1 MTGALFGTSIAGLLT
16 TAACLAIITAKNH
29 EEAGLRARIADRE
42 ACAAALA
49 RPDLSTSADR
59 CHESV
64 AAVHRRA
71 VMAERCDMA
80 LTAGDRFAID
90 AGCSTPVKHQV
101 ALVAA
106 RTGERDRLT
115 TEIHDLR
122 SGQAA
127 AIARAEARGRT
138 QAERNIRAQSEL
150 DRAPRGDDGLGRC
163 DAECLQNLG
172 RDGPG

>member
-1 MTGALFGTSIAGLLT
+1 MIRLAVAGGLT
-16 TAACLAIITAKNH
+16 LAACLALIASKTR
-29 EEAGLRARIADRE
+29 EEGELRAVISGHE
-42 ACAAALA
+42 ACAEALTKA
-49 RPDLSTSADR
+49 DLVTSAAR
-59 CHESV
+59 CAAPV

-80 LTAGDRFAID
+80 LTAADGFGIE
-90 AGCSTPVKHQV
+90 AGCSTPVKREV
-101 ALVAA
+101 AKVAA

-115 TEIHDLR
+115 DEINDLR

-127 AIARAEARGRT
+127 AIARAETRGRA
-138 QAERNIRAQSEL
+138 QAERNSRAQSEL

-163 DAECLQNLG
+163 DAECLRNLG